1 MGNATPCRSEHARD
15 ECPDTA
21 GIQTASVIVGDHRE
35 HARSYKDK
43 PMQQQW
49 RPCSRPVINGMLLG
63 IQHGTM
69 LADLAVNR
77 ALDNIVPQG

>member
-1 MGNATPCRSEHARD
+1 VPR
-15 ECPDTA
+15 
-21 GIQTASVIVGDHRE
+21 VIVDAHRE

-69 LADLAVNR
+69 LADLAVTR

>member
-1 MGNATPCRSEHARD
+1 
-15 ECPDTA
+15 
-21 GIQTASVIVGDHRE
+21 
-35 HARSYKDK
+35 
-43 PMQQQW
+43 MQQQW